1 MSVLWYGFSGPGLKP
16 VSDYPGFVAETFP
29 YFFSTAAFLY
39 IQPSTLFPIA
49 NAMKE
54 PKRFNMVSAITYIF
68 IAILNAAFATLAYMF
83 FGNQTGIGSVWR
95 C

>member
-1 MSVLWYGFSGPGLKP
+1 VLWYGFTFTKIQPISH
-16 VSDYPGFVAETFP
+16 YPGFVTDTFP

-54 PKRFNMVSAITYIF
+54 PKRFNIVSSVTYVF
-68 IAILNAAFATLAYMF
+68 IAILNAAFATIAYMF
-83 FGNQTGIGSVWR
+83 FGDKTGTNR
-95 C
+95 FFED